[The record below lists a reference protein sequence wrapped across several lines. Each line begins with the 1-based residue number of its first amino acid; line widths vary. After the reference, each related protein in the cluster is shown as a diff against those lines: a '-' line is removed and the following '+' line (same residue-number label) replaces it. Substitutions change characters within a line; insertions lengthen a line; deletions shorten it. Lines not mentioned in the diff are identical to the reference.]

1 MSRIIFAP
9 AIQRHVAS
17 PEREVS
23 AATVGAALETV
34 FREQPELRGYILD
47 DQGHLRRHLAVFV
60 DGLVVRDRV
69 HLSDPIGAS
78 SQIYV
83 VQALSGG

>member
-1 MSRIIFAP
+1 MTHIVFAP

-17 PEREVS
+17 PEREVTAS
-23 AATVGAALETV
+23 TVGAALEAV
-34 FREQPELRGYILD
+34 FHQQPELRGYILD
-47 DQGHLRRHLAVFV
+47 DQSGLRRHLAIFV
-60 DGLVVRDRV
+60 DGQAIRDRR
-69 HLSDPIGAS
+69 HLSDPVDAS